1 MKALFIGGTGT
12 ISMSIT
18 RALAETDWELTLVN
32 RGNRVEEVPDNI
44 RQITCDINN
53 EDSLLSLI
61 GDEKF
66 DVIAD
71 FIAFVPEQ
79 VHRDVRLFEGK
90 CGQYIFISS
99 ASVYQKPLS
108 HFAVTESTPLFNPHW
123 KYSQAKIACEDYLM
137 QQYRQ
142 TGFPITIVRPSHTYA
157 DGSVPLSF
165 HSPKGCWTEIER
177 MRAGKPVLLHGD
189 GSSLWTVTHSV
200 DFAKGFI
207 GLMGNIHAVGEAVH
221 ITSDESLT
229 WNQIYTCIAKALGV
243 APKIAHVSTD
253 MLVRLDSSLDG
264 PLNGDKAHSVVFDN
278 SKIKRLVP
286 GFFASIRFDEGIRQ
300 SIGALMERPEL
311 QIFDPDWD
319 AWIEKVLML
328 GMVGQK

>member
-18 RALAETDWELTLVN
+18 RALAETDWDLTLVN
-32 RGNRVEEVPDNI
+32 RGNRVDRIPANI
-44 RQITCDINN
+44 HQITCDINN
-53 EDSLLSLI
+53 EDELLNLI
-61 GDEKF
+61 RDEEY
-66 DVIAD
+66 DVVAD
-71 FIAFVPEQ
+71 FIAFVPDQ
-79 VHRDVRLFEGK
+79 VHRDVRLFEGR
-90 CGQYIFISS
+90 CAQYIFISS

-108 HFAVTESTPLFNPHW
+108 HYAITESTPASNPFW
-123 KYSQAKIACEDYLM
+123 QYSQAKIACEEYLLRH
-137 QQYRQ
+137 YRQ

-157 DGSVPLSF
+157 DGSIPLSF

-177 MRAGKPVLLHGD
+177 MRSGKPVILHGD
-189 GSSLWTVTHSV
+189 GSSLWTVTHSI

-207 GLMGNIHAVGEAVH
+207 GLMGNIHSIGESVH

-229 WNQIYTCIAKALGV
+229 WNQIYASIGKALGV
-243 APKIAHVSTD
+243 EPRIAHISTD

-286 GFFASIRFDEGIRQ
+286 GFTATIRFDEGIRQ
-300 SIGALMERPEL
+300 SISALMERPEL
-311 QIFDPDWD
+311 QVFDSDWD

-328 GMVGQK
+328 NFRNSP

>member
-18 RALAETDWELTLVN
+18 RALAETDWDLTLVN
-32 RGNRVEEVPDNI
+32 RGNRLEHVPGNI
-44 RQITCDINN
+44 RQITCDIND
-53 EDSLLSLI
+53 EEELLSLI
-61 GDEKF
+61 GDEDF
-66 DVIAD
+66 DVVAD

-79 VHRDVRLFEGK
+79 VHRDVRLFEGRCK
-90 CGQYIFISS
+90 QYIFISS

-108 HFAVTESTPLFNPHW
+108 HYAVTESTPISNPFW
-123 KYSQAKIACEDYLM
+123 QYSQAKIACEDYLVR
-137 QQYRQ
+137 QYRQ
-142 TGFPITIVRPSHTYA
+142 SGFPITIVRPSHTYA

-177 MRAGKPVLLHGD
+177 MRNGDPVILHGD
-189 GSSLWTVTHSV
+189 GSSLWTVTHSI

-207 GLMGNIHAVGEAVH
+207 GLMGNIHAIGEAVH
-221 ITSDESLT
+221 ITSDEALT
-229 WNQIYTCIAKALGV
+229 WNQIYMSIGKALGV
-243 APKIAHVSTD
+243 DPKIAHVSTD

-286 GFFASIRFDEGIRQ
+286 GFTATIRFDEGIRQ
-300 SIGALMERPEL
+300 SIEVLLERPEL
-311 QIFDPDWD
+311 QVYDPDWN
-319 AWIEKVLML
+319 AWIDKVLML
-328 GMVGQK
+328 SFRDSV